1 VTDALRLRTDDIE
14 WTEVEDAVVVLDLRD
29 SSYFSLN
36 KTGAALWPELL
47 EGSTREQLVT
57 RLTERFVVDE
67 TTASRDVAAF
77 LGSLAE
83 RGLLAG

>member
-1 VTDALRLRTDDIE
+1 MPDPLRLRSDDIE

-36 KTGAALWPELL
+36 KTGAALWPGLV
-47 EGSTREQLVT
+47 EGSTSDQLVE
-57 RLTERFVVDE
+57 RLTKRFEVDE

-77 LGSLAE
+77 LTSVGD